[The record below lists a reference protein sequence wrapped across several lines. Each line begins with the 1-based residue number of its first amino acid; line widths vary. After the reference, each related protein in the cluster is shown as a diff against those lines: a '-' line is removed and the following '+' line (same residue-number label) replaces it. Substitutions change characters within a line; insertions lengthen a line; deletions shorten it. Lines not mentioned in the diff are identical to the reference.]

1 MSVTSQ
7 NHVVHAGWASL
18 SHAPLRW
25 LRRLGSCRRNGLLAT
40 IATTWPTALV
50 VVLALVVSAA
60 VDAASE
66 PPDRETVP
74 SKVWRYAQRW
84 VARHDRDGDGRL
96 SEAEW
101 QPVEGSLHAADLDQD
116 TIVTVEELTRHM
128 ADFGMHRK
136 IRLMPANG
144 GGVVPLPSLL
154 APAVAGGAQPAAF
167 QAGEAAALAA
177 DEQLAEPGWGD
188 DETADDAEQRKYFI
202 PPSRLPPGLPDWF
215 QKADHDGDG
224 QLTFAEY
231 IRLGSSSA
239 DKEFAK
245 YDLNRDGLITP
256 SEVLGGSNRV
266 RKRTQPEPIAPE
278 TTPEENAAT
287 EEKTAAEDEGS
298 TGEGAAGEG
307 AAAEPGTAAEE
318 EPAAEEKPAAEAASE
333 ASTPTERRPS
343 SGDSSR
349 DPYSRR
355 RQRPK

>member
-7 NHVVHAGWASL
+7 NHVVHAGWPSL
-18 SHAPLRW
+18 PQAPLRW
-25 LRRLGSCRRNGLLAT
+25 LRRLGSCRRNGLP
-40 IATTWPTALV
+40 ATTGATWPIALV
-50 VVLALVVSAA
+50 AVLALLVSTAA
-60 VDAASE
+60 DAASE
-66 PPDRETVP
+66 PQNLDTVP

-96 SEAEW
+96 SESEW
-101 QPVEGSLHAADLDQD
+101 QPMESSLHAADLDQD

-136 IRLMPANG
+136 IRLMPADG
-144 GGVVPLPSLL
+144 SGVVPLPSLL
-154 APAVAGGAQPAAF
+154 APVVAGGAQPAAF
-167 QAGEAAALAA
+167 QAGDAAELAA
-177 DEQLAEPGWGD
+177 DEELPEPLWGD
-188 DETADDAEQRKYFI
+188 DETADDADQRKYFI

-215 QKADHDGDG
+215 QKADRDGDG

-231 IRLGSSSA
+231 VRLGSSSA

-266 RKRTQPEPIAPE
+266 RKLAPPEPVAPE
-278 TTPEENAAT
+278 AMPEEKAAT
-287 EEKTAAEDEGS
+287 EEQPPASDEA
-298 TGEGAAGEG
+298 AAGEG

-318 EPAAEEKPAAEAASE
+318 EPASEKKPAAEAASE
-333 ASTPTERRPS
+333 ASTATERRPS
-343 SGDSSR
+343 SSDSSR
-349 DPYSRR
+349 DPYSHR